1 MLLCS
6 LDQSL
11 KQLEQME
18 GDNLLFSLGLPA
30 REYFHGIHFY
40 LRELEYS
47 HFVRGAVRVEIKSAF
62 PSCKNPQRNGNN
74 KDVYICNTR

>member
-6 LDQSL
+6 QDQSL

-47 HFVRGAVRVEIKSAF
+47 HFAREAVRVEIKSAF
-62 PSCKNPQRNGNN
+62 PSCKNLQRNVNN